1 MKKPRGKVVN
11 FQEYKENKRQLQL
24 EVNREELLNLI
35 KKAVT
40 TK

>member
-1 MKKPRGKVVN
+1 MKKSKKKVICLR
-11 FQEYKENKRQLQL
+11 EYKQNKKQL
-24 EVNREELLNLI
+24 ELDRKELLKLI

>member
-1 MKKPRGKVVN
+1 MKKPRSKVVN

-24 EVNREELLNLI
+24 EVNREELLSLI